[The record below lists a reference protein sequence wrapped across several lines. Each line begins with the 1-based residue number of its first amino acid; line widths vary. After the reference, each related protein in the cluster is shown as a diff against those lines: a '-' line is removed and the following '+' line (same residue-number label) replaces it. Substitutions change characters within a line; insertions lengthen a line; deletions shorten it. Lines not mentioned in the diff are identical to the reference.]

1 MSLLGTLRPL
11 ICAIAVSVCCG
22 AAPKNRQG
30 KFEAETLEAEVS
42 QDGHIAMHNSLKP
55 SFKDPDTEFIEL
67 EEEEEEEQEQEE
79 EEGEDEKHDED
90 AEQESAGCRRRDC
103 RRRFTCHRRRVNCV
117 WATWKPWTQ
126 CSKACATG
134 KTTRVRPFAR
144 AAAHEGCACT
154 GPSKEE
160 KTCNTH
166 ACPINCAW
174 GKWNAWQKCSKPCG
188 GGEQKRNRPVAK
200 AAAHGGKKCDGAAE
214 EKKKCNEHKC
224 PIDCVYGEW
233 GEWADCSV
241 TCGNGTRKHT
251 REVETEAQHGGKEC
265 EGEAEEE
272 GPCDPVPEKCG
283 ALGSQV
289 FRAPE
294 TGHKAP
300 DRETFYQSFAF
311 LWTFVLRLAAT
322 RGHLT
327 RFNRCRLRV
336 LPPGARAG
344 VQVPQVKPGPALH
357 SRNGSF
363 DWIRT
368 ANEKED
374 RDLRAQ
380 TATLTLK
387 ACRACGYQLS
397 AGGVVP
403 LRHTDMMVEGT
414 KILTLEEV
422 AARLGPPSRGFFSS
436 PAPPRLTTA
445 AQGTALDAALALAER
460 RARVAVLSAASAYH
474 PCGGFRT
481 GGRHA
486 LEESMCVQSTLSLSL
501 QRALYISRHGNAQVS
516 VPERLKRDQRSEWFC
531 YIPETGGILSP
542 KVEVFRKGS
551 AEGYGFLPSPVELAS
566 VVSVAMPNKNPNVKD
581 SPLDAPES
589 PDEYRAL
596 LVAKLKVAL
605 GAAAMSGASAC
616 VVPGLGCGVFKN
628 DPGDVG
634 AALGEA
640 IAWAPLCGKLQEVI
654 LAGVPKALE
663 AAARR

>member
-1 MSLLGTLRPL
+1 MGGQL
-11 ICAIAVSVCCG
+11 SVQNCC
-22 AAPKNRQG
+22 
-30 KFEAETLEAEVS
+30 
-42 QDGHIAMHNSLKP
+42 
-55 SFKDPDTEFIEL
+55 
-67 EEEEEEEQEQEE
+67 
-79 EEGEDEKHDED
+79 
-90 AEQESAGCRRRDC
+90 
-103 RRRFTCHRRRVNCV
+103 
-117 WATWKPWTQ
+117 
-126 CSKACATG
+126 
-134 KTTRVRPFAR
+134 
-144 AAAHEGCACT
+144 
-154 GPSKEE
+154 
-160 KTCNTH
+160 
-166 ACPINCAW
+166 
-174 GKWNAWQKCSKPCG
+174 
-188 GGEQKRNRPVAK
+188 
-200 AAAHGGKKCDGAAE
+200 
-214 EKKKCNEHKC
+214 
-224 PIDCVYGEW
+224 
-233 GEWADCSV
+233 
-241 TCGNGTRKHT
+241 
-251 REVETEAQHGGKEC
+251 
-265 EGEAEEE
+265 
-272 GPCDPVPEKCG
+272 
-283 ALGSQV
+283 
-289 FRAPE
+289 
-294 TGHKAP
+294 AP

-311 LWTFVLRLAAT
+311 LWTFAGRDKGPFDSIQQVPASSSDGTLTLASPKHSYFTEVPTYSSQPVSRPRCKFGDACN
-322 RGHLT
+322 RGNPTH
-327 RFNRCRLRV
+327 FV
-336 LPPGARAG
+336 EQSHPGDPDAEEAG

-403 LRHTDMMVEGT
+403 LRHTDMMVEGSDCQ
-414 KILTLEEV
+414 KVGNLRGLEV
-422 AARLGPPSRGFFSS
+422 W
-436 PAPPRLTTA
+436 
-445 AQGTALDAALALAER
+445 QGAN
-460 RARVAVLSAASAYH
+460 AYH